1 MQQREK
7 LNPRTVCK
15 LGNKTS
21 SYLLDNT
28 QSGLHLR
35 PLPSELQNA
44 GKTALVTQ
52 FTSFRLNIKKEL
64 KKKNLRK
71 RH

>member
-44 GKTALVTQ
+44 GKPPLVTQ
-52 FTSFRLNIKKEL
+52 FTSICFRLNIKKEL
-64 KKKNLRK
+64 KN
-71 RH
+71 